1 MDLVIMSIYLVN
13 QSATAPALKAG
24 SVHMVVTS
32 PPYFKL
38 RAYATGAKKT
48 QEIGTENLH
57 DCLGWATG
65 QSCGECFVCRTR
77 QWAREVWRV
86 LRPEGTFW
94 LNIGDS
100 YNGSGGAGGDY
111 GPNGSKAGQPKY
123 KGATVK
129 ALKPKDMIGIPW
141 RVALALQADGWYLRS
156 SIVWHKTNGQPES
169 ATDRPSR
176 AYEYIFLF
184 AKSESYFFDMEAV
197 RERQA
202 PTSKERAKYG
212 WKGNTDKENGAR
224 SGSSFVKAA
233 LKGEKLNTIPKDGK
247 RNIRN
252 VWRLSVSSHKGGHY
266 ATYPP
271 ALIETPIKAG
281 TSEHGVCVRCGASW
295 QRVTKRTFKG
305 LYNAREAK
313 NQQTKNPM
321 TGGMDKVTLGRPEHI
336 EVTAGWLPT
345 CECYRTRN
353 PEKRRRQDLQNAWT
367 PRAQASRAPVK
378 PALVYDPFIGSGTTL
393 EVARQLGRSGIGGDL
408 SYTYLTQEAKKRLL
422 FTDLENWQ
430 AGKPLADKQPAQAE
444 PLPILPLFAGM
455 DF

>member
-1 MDLVIMSIYLVN
+1 MSIHLVN

-65 QSCGECFVCRTR
+65 QSCGACFVCRTR

-111 GPNGSKAGQPKY
+111 GPHGSKAGQPKY

-141 RVALALQADGWYLRS
+141 RVALALQADGWYLRNA
-156 SIVWHKTNGQPES
+156 IIWHKPASMPES
-169 ATDRPSR
+169 APDRFTN
-176 AYEYIFLF
+176 AYEHVFLF
-184 AKSESYFFDMEAV
+184 AKSQKYFFDQEAV
-197 RERQA
+197 RE
-202 PTSKERAKYG
+202 PVKESSKARAMRGKSKHSKYG
-212 WKGNTDKENGAR
+212 IGVPGKAPQGIDFERPNAKKAGITPDLPQAANKRDVWKIST
-224 SGSSFVKAA
+224 SQY
-233 LKGEKLNTIPKDGK
+233 
-247 RNIRN
+247 
-252 VWRLSVSSHKGGHY
+252 KGGHY
-266 ATYPP
+266 ATFPP
-271 ALIETPIKAG
+271 GLVETPIKAG
-281 TSEHGVCVRCGASW
+281 TSEHGVCCTCGAPW

-313 NQQTKNPM
+313 NQRTKNPM
-321 TGGMDKVTLGRPEHI
+321 TGGMDKVTLGRTEHI
-336 EVTAGWLPT
+336 ERVTAGWLPT

-367 PRAQASRAPVK
+367 PRAQAGRAPVK

-430 AGKPLADKQPAQAE
+430 AGKPLAEKQPAQAE
-444 PLPILPLFAGM
+444 PLPVLPLFAGM